1 MDFNSNLNEQ
11 QLTQLYNNLSQEHA
25 GLLNSL
31 MKEEIGTKRE
41 RTMGRVLNTINSLM
55 NGVRKLQQLK
65 KDLSEM

>member
-25 GLLNSL
+25 TLLNSL